1 MRSLREALPRNV
13 KGLSTEKIKIQEEG
27 SVDMATMECRK
38 ELEDLILE
46 VYENLQSD
54 GVNILLPDEI
64 ARKIHG
70 MVHL

>member
-1 MRSLREALPRNV
+1 
-13 KGLSTEKIKIQEEG
+13 
-27 SVDMATMECRK
+27 MECRK

-54 GVNILLPDEI
+54 GVNILLPDDI

-70 MVHL
+70 MVHLVRDFLMRVMKLIGSYSIERVQRMAMYQKMEA